1 MHSII
6 PQWVH
11 HEPILCVDEAYD
23 GMEWLICQSRL
34 QWRDNDEEAPA
45 LCSKRLAYFH
55 ACDSSLAD
63 SGLVEFVLVE
73 ERS

>member
-34 QWRDNDEEAPA
+34 QWRDNDEEAHA
-45 LCSKRLAYFH
+45 LCSKRLA
-55 ACDSSLAD
+55 
-63 SGLVEFVLVE
+63 
-73 ERS
+73 